1 MTKRFFKKKEKNN
14 ASSICVLIAW
24 QSLSIVC
31 SEFRGIAY
39 DFVVKDGIFD
49 TLSLTTLALHAREV
63 AS

>member
-1 MTKRFFKKKEKNN
+1 MKKEKNN
-14 ASSICVLIAW
+14 ASSICVLIACL
-24 QSLSIVC
+24 SLSMVC